1 VRLRYLEAS
10 PSRAVRPRG
19 TLLLIHAFPVNARM
33 FEGQL
38 GLSEH
43 GWHVV
48 APQLRQFDGG
58 DAEPPASSL
67 DDYAGDVIDLLDGLR
82 VEEAVIGGVSMGGY
96 IAFAMFRR
104 APRYFQGLILADTKA
119 EADTPEAVQ
128 GRQRMLQL
136 VGEKGPSAV
145 ADDMIPKMLGATTRA
160 KQPELA
166 ERVRSLIVSSSS
178 QAIAAAVKALMT
190 RPDSAELL
198 SSIHCPTLLVVGE
211 EDTVTPKP
219 AAEVMHRGIK
229 GSELVTIPDAGHLAN
244 MEQTA
249 AFNAAL
255 ARFLERRI

>member
-1 VRLRYLEAS
+1 
-10 PSRAVRPRG
+10 
-19 TLLLIHAFPVNARM
+19 M

-178 QAIAAAVKALMT
+178 QAIAAAVNALMT